1 MRRFIENVIKRRRI
15 FVWGCL
21 DPSTRKIVEGGTTFW
36 WVYMQKFQSCGAQV
50 EKDLEGIKI

>member
-21 DPSTRKIVEGGTTFW
+21 DPSARKIVEGGTTFC
-36 WVYMQKFQSCGAQV
+36 WVYMPKFQCFGP
-50 EKDLEGIKI
+50 